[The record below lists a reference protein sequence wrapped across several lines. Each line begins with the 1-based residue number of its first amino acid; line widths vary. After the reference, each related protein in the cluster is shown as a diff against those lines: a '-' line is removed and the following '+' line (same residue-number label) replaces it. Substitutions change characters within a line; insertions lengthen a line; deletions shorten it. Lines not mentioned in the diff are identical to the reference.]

1 MKLLVVEDEV
11 PTAAFLRRGL
21 TEEGYAVDVA
31 RDGPNADEAVAV
43 NDYDAIVLDVMLPGT
58 DGFRLCEQWRG
69 KGLRTPILFLT
80 ARDDITDRVRGLDIG
95 GDDYL
100 VKPFAF
106 DELLARMRVLLR
118 RGPSERVETTLSLA
132 DVTINTNRRQVMRA
146 GKAVPLSA
154 REYQLFEYLARNA
167 GRVVT
172 RSALWEHVWESHSV
186 PDSNIIDVYVR
197 YLRNKLGRDLIETVR
212 GAGYAIGLNVPS
224 PRKDPPA

>member
-1 MKLLVVEDEV
+1 MKLLVAEDEA

-21 TEEGYAVDVA
+21 MEEGYAVDVA
-31 RDGPNADEAVAV
+31 RDGPSADEAVAV
-43 NDYDAIVLDVMLPGT
+43 NDYDAIILDVMLPGS

-69 KGLRTPILFLT
+69 RGVKTPVLFLT
-80 ARDDITDRVRGLDIG
+80 ARDDISDRVRGLDIG

-106 DELLARMRVLLR
+106 DELLARIRVLLR
-118 RGPSERVETTLSLA
+118 RGPSGQVETTLSFA
-132 DVTINTNRRQVMRA
+132 DVTIDTNRRRVMRA
-146 GKAVPLSA
+146 GRTVPLSA

-212 GAGYAIGLNVPS
+212 GAGYAIGLNAPPS
-224 PRKDPPA
+224 RKDPHP